1 MREPIVLLA
10 LCACLLGAS
19 LLGACAS
26 SRAVGKG
33 DLSPVA
39 GASVAPYGGQAGGA
53 DALYAQAVQEGV
65 LDRLRAS
72 RGDGAPL
79 FLVQVGVARPL
90 PSVGASSAADALD
103 PEAWR
108 SAPHV
113 APWWRF
119 WARPGN
125 DRAVTMAVI
134 EARSG
139 KTIAWSSIRV
149 RNEPPATV
157 AGRLVDA
164 VSDAPRP

>member
-10 LCACLLGAS
+10 LCACLLGA
-19 LLGACAS
+19 CAS
-26 SRAVGKG
+26 PRAVGKG
-33 DLSPVA
+33 DLTSVA
-39 GASVAPYGGQAGGA
+39 GASAVPYGGQVGGA

-72 RGDGAPL
+72 PGDGAPL
-79 FLVQVGVARPL
+79 FLVQVVVARPL
-90 PSVGASSAADALD
+90 PRVGASSAADALD

-108 SAPHV
+108 SAPQV

-134 EARSG
+134 DARNG
-139 KTIAWSSIRV
+139 KTVAWSSIRV
-149 RNEPPATV
+149 RHESPATV
-157 AGRLVDA
+157 ADRLIDA
-164 VSDAPRP
+164 VGGASPR